1 MRRILKVLSLTI
13 SLCVLATGAA
23 WAQATAQIS
32 GVVRDQQGGVL
43 PGADVTAT
51 QTDTGVKRSAMT
63 DVEGLY
69 TLPNLPVG
77 PYRIDVTLQGFKAF
91 SQTGI
96 VLQVNASPVINVSL
110 SIGELAETVSV
121 QGESPLVDTSRA
133 GVGEVI
139 ENARIMELP
148 LNGRN
153 PTDLIELAGAAVNVP
168 GQGAST
174 RSFQGSSGGQGISVA
189 GGQTFGTAY
198 VLDGAMHNNP
208 YDNLN
213 LPLPFP
219 DALQEF
225 RVETGA
231 SAASNGVHSG
241 ASVSAVTKSG
251 TNVFHG
257 DVFEFWRNH
266 KFNATNPFALIGPD
280 GKRRDDGLNRHQF
293 GGVIGGPIVK
303 NRVHF
308 FAGYQGT
315 KIDQTPT
322 DNIAFVP
329 TPAMLEGDFT
339 AITSPACNNGR
350 QITLNAPFMNNRIE
364 PARFSPAALNLAR
377 RLPSTTDPCGR
388 VVFGTAANRDEAQFV
403 TRLDYQWRQ
412 NHTIFGRYIG
422 TSYNTPP
429 ALSLT
434 PDNLLTSP
442 FGGFDNFGHTLTVGE
457 TWVVN
462 STMVNSVRFAWNNTD
477 VHRYHEGYFNANDLG
492 INMYSY
498 LDDYFIASVTGGFN
512 VGSGVN
518 NEARFKTTT
527 YQFSDDLTWIRGSH
541 QMGFGMNAARWE
553 SLSLA
558 HVRSPGTFNFNG
570 NATGGSLGLADFMVG
585 ISSQFLQAA
594 PNTLDM
600 YQYYF
605 ALYGADS
612 WRVSPKL
619 TLNYGLRWEPFLPQQ
634 IPNGYIYNF
643 DLDRFR
649 QGIHSQ
655 VFPLAPAG
663 FVYPGD
669 PEFVGGYSG
678 MNKKWTNF
686 APRIAAA
693 FDPRGD
699 GRTTIRAGYSL
710 GYDFVNGQYHL
721 NTSVAPPWGAEVRL
735 TNVPMDNPYATF
747 RGGNPFPRVFSASTT
762 FPGFGSFLAV
772 DPDTD
777 NTRQHSWNVVYQR
790 QLGSN
795 MLVSASY
802 IGSHTSNLWN
812 MKALNPGV
820 FLGTGPCT
828 LPLAIPPNQP
838 VCSTDANL
846 NARRVLSLENPN
858 EAQFIGHLDQHDPSG
873 RANYNG
879 LLLSF
884 TRRQVRGI
892 GYSGNYTLSK
902 CNGHPTQSL
911 PNVGTG
917 WADPNNPDYD
927 YGPCESD
934 RRHIVNATVGYDLPE
949 FSNSALRAIASDW
962 RVNGIFRAQ
971 SGGALTVTTG
981 LDRAMTGVTT
991 NQRADLVGG
1000 DGYGDKSL
1008 NQWLDRADF
1017 AQPALS
1023 TLGNSERGGWRGPS
1037 RWTIDMVVARMFR
1050 LGGTHEVELRLET
1063 FNLTNHFNWGN
1074 PVTNLANQNFGR
1086 ILGGNGGGAGS
1097 AAEQAAGTTPRVLQF
1112 GIKYNF

>member
-1 MRRILKVLSLTI
+1 MRRILKALSLAI
-13 SLCVLATGAA
+13 GFALLPAGAA

-32 GVVRDQQGGVL
+32 GTVKDQQGGVL
-43 PGADVTAT
+43 PGADVTVT
-51 QTDTGVKRSAMT
+51 QTDTGAKRSAVT
-63 DVEGLY
+63 DADGYYLL
-69 TLPNLPVG
+69 TTLPVG
-77 PYRIDVTLQGFKAF
+77 PYRLDVTLQGFKTYT
-91 SQTGI
+91 QTGI
-96 VLQVNASPVINVSL
+96 VLQVNASPVLNLSL
-110 SIGELAETVSV
+110 SLGELAETVSV
-121 QGESPLVDTSRA
+121 QGEAPLVDTSRA

-153 PTDLIELAGAAVNVP
+153 PVDLIELAGAAVNINAAP
-168 GQGAST
+168 NT
-174 RSFQGSSGGQGISVA
+174 RSFQGSSGGQQIAVA

-231 SAASNGVHSG
+231 STASNGVHSG
-241 ASVSAVTKSG
+241 ASVSAVTRSG

-257 DVFEFWRNH
+257 GGFEFWRNH
-266 KFNATNPFALIGPD
+266 EFNATNPFALIGPD

-293 GGVIGGPIVK
+293 GGTIGGPILQ
-303 NRVHF
+303 NRLHF

-315 KIDQTPT
+315 KADQTPT

-329 TPAMLEGDFT
+329 TAAMLNGDFT

-350 QITLNAPFMNNRIE
+350 QITLNPPFVGNRIA
-364 PARFSPAALNLAR
+364 PSALSPAALNLAR

-388 VVFGTAANRDEAQFV
+388 VVYGTAANRDESQFV

-422 TSYNTPP
+422 TSFNTPP
-429 ALSLT
+429 ALSIT

-442 FGGFDNFGHTLTVGE
+442 FGGFDNFGSTLTLGE
-457 TWVVN
+457 TWVMN
-462 STMVNSVRFAWNNTD
+462 ANMVNSFRVAWNHTD
-477 VHRYHEGYFNANDLG
+477 IHRYHEGYFNPGDLG
-492 INMYSY
+492 INMFSY
-498 LDDYFIASVTGGFN
+498 LDDYFIASITGGFN

-527 YQFSDDLTWIRGSH
+527 YQFSDDLSWVRGSH
-541 QMGFGMNAARWE
+541 QMGFGVNVARWD

-558 HVRSPGTFNFNG
+558 HVRSAGTFNFNG
-570 NATGGSLGLADFMVG
+570 NVTGLGLADFLVG
-585 ISSQFLQAA
+585 TSSQFLQAA

-605 ALYGADS
+605 AMYGADS
-612 WRVSPKL
+612 WRVNSKL
-619 TLNYGLRWEPFLPQQ
+619 TVNYGVRWEPFLPQQ
-634 IPNGYIYNF
+634 IPNGYVYNF
-643 DLDRFR
+643 SLDRFR
-649 QGIHSQ
+649 AGQHST

-669 PEFVGGYSG
+669 TDFVGGYSG
-678 MNKKWTNF
+678 MNKQWKNF
-686 APRIAAA
+686 APRVALA
-693 FDPRGD
+693 FDPNGD

-735 TNVPMDNPYATF
+735 TNVPLDSPYATF
-747 RGGNPFPRVFSASTT
+747 PGGNPFPRVFSTTTT
-762 FPGFGSFLAV
+762 FPAFGSFLAV
-772 DPDTD
+772 DPDTT
-777 NTRQHSWNVVYQR
+777 NTHQHSWNLVYQR
-790 QLGSN
+790 QLGRD
-795 MLVSASY
+795 MLFSASY
-802 IGSHTSNLWN
+802 IGNHTSNLWN

-820 FLGTGPCT
+820 FLGTGACT
-828 LPLAIPPNQP
+828 LPLATPQAQA

-846 NARRVLSLENPN
+846 NARRVLSLENPT
-858 EAQFIGHLDQHDPSG
+858 EARFIGHLDEHDASG

-884 TRRQVRGI
+884 TKRQVRGV
-892 GYSGNYTLSK
+892 SFTGNYTLSK
-902 CNGHPTQSL
+902 CLGHPTQTL

-934 RRHIVNATVGYDLPE
+934 RRHIFNSSVGYDLPE
-949 FSNSALRAIASDW
+949 FSNRALRVIASNW
-962 RVNGIFRAQ
+962 RINGIFRAH
-971 SGGALTVTTG
+971 SGAPLTVTTG
-981 LDRAMTGVTT
+981 QDRSMTGVTN
-991 NQRADLVGG
+991 NQRANLLSG
-1000 DGYGDKSL
+1000 DGYGDGSL
-1008 NQWLDRADF
+1008 NLWLDRAEF
-1017 AQPALS
+1017 AQPALG
-1023 TLGNSERGGWRGPS
+1023 TLGTSERGGWRGPS
-1037 RWTIDMVVARMFR
+1037 RWSIDMVVARMLR
-1050 LGGTHEVELRLET
+1050 VGTQQVELRLET
-1063 FNLTNHFNWGN
+1063 FNLTNHFNKGN

-1086 ILGGNGGGAGS
+1086 IL
-1097 AAEQAAGTTPRVLQF
+1097 EYAAGLTPRVLQF
-1112 GIKYNF
+1112 GVKYNF